1 MKRFYYTILLLCAAF
16 AITSCEPVNN
26 NYRTTYQPPV
36 ENLGHAGSFEYRF
49 DDVHSGTYTYDVH
62 HFMYKG
68 HAYIM
73 FDGTSG
79 ETGRLAAVH
88 DPNCKCHRHQQ
99 DQLNALIAKSD
110 SISAR
115 LTKIERGLGNQN
127 SANSKLR
134 EEVVG
139 LKRSLYNLTTE
150 LRTKSDSIR

>member
-1 MKRFYYTILLLCAAF
+1 MKRFYYTLLLLCAAF

-99 DQLNALIAKSD
+99 DQLNTLIAKSD
-110 SISAR
+110 SISVR
-115 LTKIERGLGNQN
+115 LTKIERGLN
-127 SANSKLR
+127 SQYKSNTALSKELTDLR
-134 EEVVG
+134 RG
-139 LKRSLYNLTTE
+139 LNKVSLKL
-150 LRTKSDSIR
+150 DSIR